1 MLMSTKEVAAKWGV
15 SRGYVR
21 VLEERGVIPA
31 PVRLPCGRREWRRAE
46 IMAALDRAKKAR
58 GEFICLGEFAAAIG
72 KSRRTVRR
80 WIMAGLL
87 PEPCATPTLTGRPV
101 LAWPRARMRLWMQ
114 SLGKR

>member
-15 SRGYVR
+15 SRGHVR

-31 PVRLPCGRREWRRAE
+31 PVRLPCGRREWRTSE
-46 IMAALDRAKKAR
+46 TMAALDRAKKTR
-58 GEFICLGEFAAAIG
+58 GEFISIGEFAAAIG

-80 WIMAGLL
+80 WIGAGLL

-101 LAWPRARMRLWMQ
+101 LAWPRARMRLWLEASGQ
-114 SLGKR
+114 R